1 MNRSNHGIAL
11 TVSDASERL
20 KPYHL
25 VSGIT
30 FQSLLQAS
38 NKLFLLYAIAQ
49 ICKLRPRLTPL
60 GLHLHKQF

>member
-38 NKLFLLYAIAQ
+38 NKLFLLYAIA
-49 ICKLRPRLTPL
+49 
-60 GLHLHKQF
+60 